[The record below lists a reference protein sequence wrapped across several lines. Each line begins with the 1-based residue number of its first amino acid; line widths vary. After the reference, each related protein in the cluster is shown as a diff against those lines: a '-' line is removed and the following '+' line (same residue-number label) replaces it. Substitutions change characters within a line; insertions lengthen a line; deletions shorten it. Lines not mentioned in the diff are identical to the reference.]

1 MILSA
6 GSVLKWC
13 VRGQSDREADTGR
26 VMMMKAVLFVNL
38 VVLLSCLDEALFS
51 PVPTTDEHSLENN
64 NQMAFKQG
72 NSFYGMNN
80 TM

>member
-26 VMMMKAVLFVNL
+26 VMMMKTVLFVNL

-51 PVPTTDEHSLENN
+51 PVPTTDEHPLESHGLS
-64 NQMAFKQG
+64 AR
-72 NSFYGMNN
+72 
-80 TM
+80 